1 MSITKVQ
8 SVFDVLFAERSKSDG
23 HEVVGL
29 ISKYDMQ
36 TGYIH

>member
-1 MSITKVQ
+1 MFMSITN
-8 SVFDVLFAERSKSDG
+8 VLFAERRKSDG
-23 HEVVGL
+23 HEVAGL